1 MFNSRKRKNLKES
14 YVKHMISIHIET
26 YENKQI
32 KKAFLGLVSSFFL
45 IIFFAF
51 LADASGDSG
60 LYFLF
65 ISFALSF
72 FYFIYR
78 YDKVSGDQNAFYKL
92 LQPETIELTL
102 RVLKKY
108 KNEWQGE
115 CLYNNKTSSILTNI
129 FSYQEDLDMDYLE
142 KVQRVKLELEEITNK
157 KKTSNSL
164 EQEINKKESLLCDHK
179 ARMKELE
186 KEIKTLKEKKK
197 MTMVEEWSEI
207 DRVVLNK
214 VETD

>member
-14 YVKHMISIHIET
+14 YVRHMISIHIET

-45 IIFFAF
+45 IIFLAF
-51 LADASGDSG
+51 IADASGESG

-65 ISFALSF
+65 ISFTLSF

-78 YDKVSGDQNAFYKL
+78 YDKVSGDQNDFYKII
-92 LQPETIELTL
+92 QPETIELTL
-102 RVLKKY
+102 QVLKKH

-129 FSYQEDLDMDYLE
+129 FSYQEDLDIDYLE
-142 KVQRVKLELEEITNK
+142 KVQRVQLELEEITNK

-164 EQEINKKESLLCDHK
+164 EQEINKKESLLCNHK

-186 KEIKTLKEKKK
+186 KEIKALKEKKK

>member
-14 YVKHMISIHIET
+14 YVKHMISIHVES

-32 KKAFLGLVSSFFL
+32 KKAFLGLVASFFL
-45 IIFFAF
+45 IIFLAF
-51 LADASGDSG
+51 IADASGAVG
-60 LYFLF
+60 AYILF
-65 ISFALSF
+65 VSLTLSF

-78 YDKVSGDQNAFYKL
+78 YDKVSDDQNSFYKII
-92 LQPETIELTL
+92 QPETIELTL
-102 RVLKKY
+102 QILKKY

-129 FSYQEDLDMDYLE
+129 LSYQEDLDLDYLE
-142 KVQRVKLELEEITNK
+142 KVQRLKLELEEITNK
-157 KKTSNSL
+157 ENTLNSL
-164 EQEINKKESLLCDHK
+164 EQEIKKKESLLYNHK
-179 ARMKELE
+179 TRMSELE
-186 KEIKTLKEKKK
+186 KEIKNLKEKKK

-207 DRVVLNK
+207 DRIVLNK

>member
-14 YVKHMISIHIET
+14 YVKHMISIHVET

-32 KKAFLGLVSSFFL
+32 KKAFLGLVTSFFL
-45 IIFFAF
+45 IMF
-51 LADASGDSG
+51 LAFIGDASWNSG
-60 LYFLF
+60 LCFLF
-65 ISFALSF
+65 II
-72 FYFIYR
+72 FIYFYLFII
-78 YDKVSGDQNAFYKL
+78 YDKVSGDKNAFYKV

-102 RVLKKY
+102 QVLKKY

-129 FSYQEDLDMDYLE
+129 LSYQEDLDIDYLE
-142 KVQRVKLELEEITNK
+142 KVQRLKLELEEITK
-157 KKTSNSL
+157 KEKLSNSL
-164 EQEINKKESLLCDHK
+164 EQEINKKESLLCNHK
-179 ARMKELE
+179 TRMSELE
-186 KEIKTLKEKKK
+186 KEIKNLKEKKK

-207 DRVVLNK
+207 DRVILNK